1 MKLCNRLSNML
12 NIHQAVFVELIRL
25 LIPLHYKVKAILGCK
40 DGKLVAALLAAVVF
54 GLTVCIVEL
63 VFIFQTELA
72 SEQLAEVS

>member
-1 MKLCNRLSNML
+1 ML

-40 DGKLVAALLAAVVF
+40 DRKLVAALLVAVVF